1 MTRGEGTS
9 PVRLRDVA
17 NAAGV
22 NPSIASRILNNDP
35 TLSARS
41 ETRMRVRDA
50 ARRLGYTP
58 NAFARGLKLQRT
70 NTLGLVLADVANPTN
85 ALLVQGLERR
95 ASHHGY
101 VVLLADMD
109 DFAGSGE
116 IYGRLVL
123 ERRVDG
129 LIVSGLM
136 RGHRLVGDLNNHRI
150 PYVLVDCQ
158 PTPSAVCVSVN
169 DTDGIAL
176 AVDHLVE
183 LGHQN
188 IAHLASFANAD
199 PGGQRFDD
207 YRAAMDRHGLP
218 EHHVIADVELS
229 EAGGF
234 EATTVLLDREP
245 GSTAVLVAGVMQGVG
260 AMAAIRRAGRAVPM
274 DMSLV
279 ALQDA
284 PLAAYLDPPLT
295 AVRRP
300 SREVAEAAVDLL
312 IKLIAGD
319 EAGDV
324 VVPTQ
329 PKLIVRASTAAS
341 VGGPP

>member
-1 MTRGEGTS
+1 
-9 PVRLRDVA
+9 
-17 NAAGV
+17 
-22 NPSIASRILNNDP
+22 
-35 TLSARS
+35 
-41 ETRMRVRDA
+41 MRVREA

-70 NTLGLVLADVANPTN
+70 NTLGLVLPDVANPTN

-109 DFAGSGE
+109 DFAANGE
-116 IYGRLVL
+116 VYRRLVL

-136 RGHRLVGDLNNHRI
+136 HGHGFVDDLNNHRI

-158 PTPSAVCVSVN
+158 PTPGAVCVSAN

-176 AVDHLVE
+176 AVDHLVG
-183 LGHQN
+183 LGHQR
-188 IAHLASFANAD
+188 IANLVGFAQD
-199 PGGQRFDD
+199 GPSGCRLDG
-207 YRAAMDRHGLP
+207 YRAAMGRHGLP
-218 EHHVIADVELS
+218 EHHVIAEVEVS
-229 EAGGF
+229 EAGGYK
-234 EATTVLLDREP
+234 ATTRLLDREP
-245 GSTAVLVAGVMQGVG
+245 SSTAVIVAGVMQGVG
-260 AMAAIRRAGRAVPM
+260 AMAAIRETGRAVPSG
-274 DMSLV
+274 MSIV

-295 AVRRP
+295 AIRRP
-300 SREVAEAAVDLL
+300 SREVAEAAVDVL
-312 IKLIAGD
+312 IKLISGV

-324 VVPTQ
+324 VVPIP
-329 PKLIVRASTAAS
+329 PKLIVRASTAAPI
-341 VGGPP
+341 GAG